1 MLSYVGKFVVG
12 LLFCFCSY
20 YYLSC
25 FETRS
30 YSVAQVGLEL
40 GGHPPASVP
49 DTGTIDVYHYT

>member
-1 MLSYVGKFVVG
+1 MLSYVGRFVVG

-20 YYLSC
+20 CYLSC

-40 GGHPPASVP
+40 GILLPQSLILGL
-49 DTGTIDVYHYT
+49 